1 MTTKYYYCNRIVKY
15 VDNEYAR
22 IANIRYE
29 NYATGDFFTDVE
41 FDVDEV
47 PEDYVRLDV
56 ESENNI
62 IVNGEIYHEDV
73 ELILTDLVNNHKAY
87 YISLYVNDYIDLK
100 LPTKLYCI
108 SDIMLLIDTV
118 SHNTV
123 DVIQVIV
130 GFDNG
135 IKDFEFYC

>member
-1 MTTKYYYCNRIVKY
+1 MTTKYYYCNRNIKY
-15 VDNEYAR
+15 VDNGYAC
-22 IANIRYE
+22 IAKITYE
-29 NYATGDFFTDVE
+29 NFATGYFFTDVK
-41 FDVDEV
+41 FDVDKV

-56 ESENNI
+56 EKENGI

-73 ELILTDLVNNHKAY
+73 ELILTDLVNNYKASC
-87 YISLYVNDYIDLK
+87 ISLYVNDYIDLK

-108 SDIMLLIDTV
+108 SDIMLLIDMI

-123 DVIQVIV
+123 DDIQVIV